1 VLFDH
6 LCHDC
11 TSLQFHSSMIYKE
24 TNISISKQAI
34 DKRFSEKAVDFMKKV
49 FDKYIKKKANTIDLD
64 SELKSRFK
72 SIRIMDSTEFKLH
85 PSLSHVFL
93 GYDGDGT
100 KACAQLQFEF
110 DMLTGNVKN
119 ISLDNVLVS
128 DVEYGLKDMD
138 KVEKDEL
145 LLRDLGYWNLNVYQ
159 KIANQDAFYI
169 SRLKN
174 QISIFE
180 LKEGKFKPL
189 THKQIIKE
197 LNSSGK
203 KYLDKTVYIGAKSK
217 VKVRLLANLLD
228 QKGIDRRI
236 KRIKNRKSKLSDKDT
251 ISCQLNL
258 FVTNIE
264 DAVPADQI
272 YNLYKL
278 RWQVELVFKA
288 WKSILKVHKFGKMKS
303 NRLKCYLYAKM
314 VWIMISW
321 DIYQYSIENIW
332 RSKNKLPSIN
342 KVYLHVKSMASD
354 LRQLISKSLDSFKI
368 WLKIIVNCIDKNALK
383 DNKKSRLKLENI
395 LCMY

>member
-1 VLFDH
+1 
-6 LCHDC
+6 
-11 TSLQFHSSMIYKE
+11 MIYKE

-49 FDKYIKKKANTIDLD
+49 VDKYIEKKTNIIDLD

-85 PSLSHVFL
+85 PSLSQVFP

-110 DMLTGNVKN
+110 DMFTGNIKT
-119 ISLDNVLVS
+119 ISLDNVLIS
-128 DVEYGLKDMD
+128 DVEYGLKDME
-138 KVEKDEL
+138 KVREGEL

-159 KIANQDAFYI
+159 KIAKQRAFYI
-169 SRLKN
+169 SRLKS

-180 LKEGKFKPL
+180 LKNGKFKPL
-189 THKQIIKE
+189 TPKQIIKK
-197 LNSSGK
+197 LKSSGK
-203 KYLDKTVYIGAKSK
+203 KFLDKTVYIGASAK

-228 QKGIDRRI
+228 QKGIDRR
-236 KRIKNRKSKLSDKDT
+236 KQRIRNRKSKLTDKDN
-251 ISCQLNL
+251 INCQLNL

-264 DAVPADQI
+264 EIPADQI

-288 WKSILKVHKFGKMKS
+288 WKSIFKVHKFGKMKS
-303 NRLKCYLYAKM
+303 SRLKCYLYAKM
-314 VWIMISW
+314 ILIMMSW
-321 DIYQYSIENIW
+321 DIYQYSIERIW

-342 KVYLHVKSMASD
+342 KVYQSVKSMAFD
-354 LRQLISKSLDSFKI
+354 LRQLISKGVSSFKI
-368 WLKIIVNCIDKNALK
+368 WLNILITSIEKHAAK
-383 DNKKSRLKLENI
+383 DNKRLRVKLENI